1 MQLSVLLKNLKNGI
15 YNMDENEKIQ
25 LRVCSALLTNHRA
38 ELEKALEVPEDIL
51 GPDLHQAV
59 REKIKNAPVPGDH
72 ALVKLTMY
80 LPAWVQYIGQRAVL
94 LFPRLAFKLLRS
106 SGLHQ
111 QMY

>member
-1 MQLSVLLKNLKNGI
+1 
-15 YNMDENEKIQ
+15 MDEHEKIR

-38 ELEKALEVPEDIL
+38 ELEKALEIPEDIL
-51 GPDLHQAV
+51 GIELHNAV
-59 REKIKNAPVPGDH
+59 RDKIKDAPIPGDH

-111 QMY
+111 KMY